1 MPRPRSVYRA
11 AAIDDPHLV
20 EAYEAC
26 RTAVRRAGGTE
37 YRTAQLMPPALR
49 PALWAIYAAGRVM
62 DDIADT
68 GDPDGRKALF
78 DAWTTAFYDDLRN
91 GAGTDPVR
99 RALVH
104 TMRTWDLPTDGLSAA
119 FAATRADID
128 GRTHPTWQAWS
139 AYSQA
144 VNTSFFAQGAALL
157 AAAGLY
163 LPLRLRYLEAARQW
177 VDALGIIDNLE
188 DLAEDLAQGRITL
201 PLEVLDEHALTAAN
215 LTSAARDATR
225 SGPPSGAPV
234 APVEALIGRLAA
246 RARLG
251 LAQPDLFRELPPA
264 LAVVA
269 RAVSDIGRLRLD
281 GVERAGTDLLRRRPR
296 LPCLATWRIFIPAR
310 LKAHVAWTF
319 LTPISPAR
327 SGCDGTT
334 ARPPTLAGLLP
345 TPRSDTPAPARPHPS
360 GARPPAWPA
369 HRLPGHVA
377 VVMDGNGRWATD
389 RGLSRTEGHRA
400 GGESMRD
407 VVHGALEVGL
417 RHLTLYAFSTEN
429 WRRRPEEIDGL
440 LALVRDNVVEETVLD
455 HDIRAR
461 WAGSAEG
468 LPQDIQEKLVRLE
481 HVTGKRTG
489 LTLTLCINYGGRIEL
504 TRAAAS
510 LARAAAA
517 GRIDPAH
524 ISERTFAA
532 HLALPDLP
540 DVDLLWR
547 TGGEQRTSNL
557 LPWHA
562 AYAELHF
569 TDTRWPDV
577 DRRDLWQAIA
587 TYTDRARN
595 FGAVPGPSAPATVVP
610 RPAAPPAVHGPTPP
624 PGTPGPGSGSGS
636 AAGQPACDADADAP
650 GR

>member
-1 MPRPRSVYRA
+1 MPRPRSVHRA
-11 AAIDDPHLV
+11 AAIDDPRLV
-20 EAYEAC
+20 EAYDAC
-26 RTAVRRAGGTE
+26 RTAIRRAGGTE

-49 PALWAIYAAGRVM
+49 PALWAIYAAGRVL

-68 GDPDGRKALF
+68 GEPTGRGALF
-78 DAWTTAFYDDLRN
+78 DAWTTAFHEDLRR
-91 GAGTDPVR
+91 GDSADPVR

-139 AYSQA
+139 TYSQA

-177 VDALGIIDNLE
+177 VDALSIIDNLE
-188 DLAEDLAQGRITL
+188 DLAEDLAQGRITMPMEIL
-201 PLEVLDEHALTAAN
+201 ADHALTAAD
-215 LTSAARDATR
+215 LASAARSAPRNRAPNGATDT
-225 SGPPSGAPV
+225 
-234 APVEALIGRLAA
+234 PVEALIGRLAA
-246 RARLG
+246 QARTWLV
-251 LAQPDLFRELPPA
+251 QPDLFRELPPA

-269 RAVSDIGRLRLD
+269 RAVTDIGRLRLD
-281 GVERAGTDLLRRRPR
+281 RIERTGIELLRRKPR
-296 LPCLATWRIFIPAR
+296 LPRTATWRIFLPAR
-310 LKAHVAWTF
+310 LKAHVAWKF
-319 LTPISPAR
+319 LTPIAPAHSR
-327 SGCDGTT
+327 QEGTT
-334 ARPPTLAGLLP
+334 SRAPTLAGLLP
-345 TPRSDTPAPARPHPS
+345 APRSDAPAPPRPHSS
-360 GARPPAWPA
+360 GTRPPTWPA
-369 HRLPGHVA
+369 HRLPRHVA

-389 RGLSRTEGHRA
+389 RGLPRTEGHRA
-400 GGESMRD
+400 GGKSMQD

-440 LALVRDNVVEETVLD
+440 LALVRDDMVEETVLD
-455 HDIRAR
+455 HDIRVR
-461 WAGSAEG
+461 WAGSVEG
-468 LPQDIQEKLVRLE
+468 LPQDVLEKLVRLE
-481 HVTGKRTG
+481 HGTGERTG

-504 TRAAAS
+504 TQAAAS

-524 ISERTFAA
+524 ICERMFAA

-547 TGGEQRTSNL
+547 TGGERRTSNL

-569 TDTRWPDV
+569 SDTRWPDV
-577 DRRDLWQAIA
+577 DRRDLWQAIT

-595 FGAVPGPSAPATVVP
+595 FGAVPGPAAP
-610 RPAAPPAVHGPTPP
+610 RP
-624 PGTPGPGSGSGS
+624 
-636 AAGQPACDADADAP
+636 AAGQPACDADAP
-650 GR
+650 GH

>member
-11 AAIDDPHLV
+11 AAIEDPRLV

-26 RTAVRRAGGTE
+26 RTEVRRAGGTE
-37 YRTAQLMPPALR
+37 YRTARLMPPALR

-62 DDIADT
+62 DDIADA
-68 GDPDGRKALF
+68 GEPSGREALF
-78 DAWTTAFYDDLRN
+78 DAWTTAFHEDLRR
-91 GAGTDPVR
+91 GDSTDPVR

-104 TMRTWDLPTDGLSAA
+104 TMRTWDLPTDGLTAA

-128 GRTHPTWQAWS
+128 GRTHPTWKAWS

-188 DLAEDLAQGRITL
+188 DLAEDLAQGRITM
-201 PLEVLDEHALTAAN
+201 PMEVLADHALTAAD
-215 LTSAARDATR
+215 LVSAARSATR
-225 SGPPSGAPV
+225 DGAPHDAPG

-246 RARLG
+246 QARTW

-269 RAVSDIGRLRLD
+269 RAVTDVGRLRLD
-281 GVERAGTDLLRRRPR
+281 RIERTGTKLLRRKPR
-296 LPCLATWRIFIPAR
+296 LPRTATWRILLPAQV
-310 LKAHVAWTF
+310 KAHVAWKF
-319 LTPISPAR
+319 LTPIAPAR
-327 SGCDGTT
+327 SRHDGTT
-334 ARPPTLAGLLP
+334 PRAPTLAGLLP
-345 TPRSDTPAPARPHPS
+345 TPRSDTPTPPRPHSS
-360 GARPPAWPA
+360 GTVPPTWPA
-369 HRLPGHVA
+369 HRLPRHVA

-389 RGLSRTEGHRA
+389 RGLPRTEGHRA
-400 GGESMRD
+400 GGKSMQD
-407 VVHGALEVGL
+407 VVHGALEIGL

-440 LALVRDNVVEETVLD
+440 LALVRDDMVEETVLD
-455 HDIRAR
+455 HDIRVR
-461 WAGSAEG
+461 WAGSVEG
-468 LPQDIQEKLVRLE
+468 LPQDILEKLVRLE
-481 HVTGKRTG
+481 HGTGERTG

-504 TRAAAS
+504 AQAAAS

-517 GRIDPAH
+517 GGIDPAH
-524 ISERTFAA
+524 ISERVFAA

-569 TDTRWPDV
+569 SDTRWPDV
-577 DRRDLWQAIA
+577 DRRDLWQAIT
-587 TYTDRARN
+587 TYTERARN
-595 FGAVPGPSAPATVVP
+595 FGAVPGPPVTAATIAQPAAPSSVHEPATPLPAPP
-610 RPAAPPAVHGPTPP
+610 RPAARR
-624 PGTPGPGSGSGS
+624 
-636 AAGQPACDADADAP
+636 PACDADATD
-650 GR
+650 R